1 MAIEKMKRL
10 RLVAVKSEKEA
21 LLKELMLLG
30 CVQITEPKEPV
41 QDTEEARA
49 FSKETAGFD
58 ECRAEYD
65 KLLEGLELINRYAPA
80 KTGMFTPK
88 PEASAQSVVDESSL
102 RENLSLAEKLFGLD
116 ERIKRIAAEESRVS
130 GLIEMLRP
138 WEKLDLPFEVS
149 ETKTCFVMPG
159 VLPVTVNLDALE
171 AELYSAESE
180 SQIIKISSDREQY
193 YLLLIAMKENRNEVL
208 ETVRRFGF
216 SRPSVAD
223 LKGTAAE
230 NVSSLSE
237 KLKELGTEKVELTDQ
252 IVSSASSRETLELC
266 ADRLLTK
273 TGRAE
278 NTERLLYTEATIN
291 FEGWVP
297 AVMEKQLGNVLSN
310 FDCAW
315 ETAVPTEEEI
325 PDVPVKL
332 RNNAFSSPYSMLT
345 EMYSMPAYNGIDPNP
360 FLMLFFSM
368 FFGIIIADLGYGTLI
383 FLGGLLYK
391 IKAKPKGVQ
400 ARAPGL
406 LMICGVSCAVFG
418 VLSGSFFGDATAK
431 IAGMYGQTVSI
442 PALIDP
448 LNNPLQVLI
457 GALVLGFIQLIIGT
471 AINGYMLIRDGQ
483 WLDAVL
489 DVGSLWLFFGGIAL
503 GAMGVTWY
511 VAIAGAVM
519 IVLTQGRSSPS
530 IGGKIGNGIF
540 SLYSVASGWF
550 GDVLSYCRL
559 MALMLAGAV
568 IGSVFNTLGTMT
580 GNLVGFA
587 LLFLIGHSLNLAL
600 SLIGAFVHSLRLQ
613 YLEFFGKFYREG
625 GKPYQPLAI
634 KTNYFNIIE
643 ED

>member
-10 RLVAVKSEKEA
+10 RLVAVRSQREA

-30 CVQITEPKEPV
+30 CVQITEPEEPA

-49 FSKETAGFD
+49 FSKKTAGFD
-58 ECRAEYD
+58 ECKAEYD
-65 KLLEGLELINRYAPA
+65 KLLAGLDLLNKYTPA
-80 KTGMFTPK
+80 KTGMFSPK
-88 PEASAQSVVDESSL
+88 PEASAQSVMDESSL
-102 RENLSLAEKLFGLD
+102 SENLSAAEELFEMD
-116 ERIKRIAAEESRVS
+116 ERIKRISAEESRVN
-130 GLIEMLRP
+130 GLIEMLKP
-138 WEKLDLPFEVS
+138 WEKLDIPFEVS
-149 ETKTCFVMPG
+149 ETRTCFVMPG
-159 VLPVTVNLDALE
+159 ALPVTVKLDALE
-171 AELYSAESE
+171 VELYSAESE
-180 SQIIKISSDREQY
+180 SQIIKISSDREQHY
-193 YLLLIAMKENRNEVL
+193 ILLIAMKENKTEVL
-208 ETVRRFGF
+208 ELVRRFGF
-216 SRPSVAD
+216 TRPSVVD

-230 NVSSLSE
+230 NISSLSK
-237 KLKELGTEKVELTDQ
+237 KLKELGTEKAELTDQ
-252 IVSSASSRETLELC
+252 IVSSAALRDDLKLC

-278 NTERLLYTEATIN
+278 NTEKLLYTESTIN
-291 FEGWVP
+291 FEGWVT
-297 AVMEKQLGNVLSN
+297 ARMEKQLGNVLSN

-315 ETAVPTEEEI
+315 ETAVPTEEET
-325 PDVPVKL
+325 PDVPVML

-368 FFGIIIADLGYGTLI
+368 FFGIIIADLGYGILV

-418 VLSGSFFGDATAK
+418 VLSGSFFGDAIAK

-483 WLDAVL
+483 WMDAVL
-489 DVGSLWLFFGGIAL
+489 DVGSLWLLFAGIAL
-503 GAMGVTWY
+503 GVLGVTWY
-511 VAIAGAVM
+511 VACAGAAM

>member
-65 KLLEGLELINRYAPA
+65 KLLEGLELINKYAPE
-80 KTGMFTPK
+80 KKGMFTPK

>member
-10 RLVAVKSEKEA
+10 RLVAVRSEKET
-21 LLKELMLLG
+21 LLRELTLLG
-30 CVQITEPKEPV
+30 CVQINEPEEPE
-41 QDTEEARA
+41 QDTEEARI
-49 FSKETAGFD
+49 FSREAAGLG
-58 ECRAEYD
+58 ERKAEYE
-65 KLLEGLELINRYAPA
+65 KLLNALGILNGYVSER
-80 KTGMFTPK
+80 KGMFAPK
-88 PEASAQSVVDESSL
+88 PEVTAQSVMDDTSLSKSLELAAKITDTDEH
-102 RENLSLAEKLFGLD
+102 
-116 ERIKRIAAEESRVS
+116 IKRLTAEESRVKGQTES
-130 GLIEMLRP
+130 LRP
-138 WEKLDLPFEVS
+138 WETLDIPFETS
-149 ETKTCFVMPG
+149 GTRTCFVIPG
-159 VLPVTVNLDALE
+159 AVPASVRLRALE
-171 AELYSAESE
+171 EELYAAVEE
-180 SQIIKISSDREQY
+180 SQLIEVSSDREQH
-193 YLLLIAMKENRNEVL
+193 YLLLIAMKENKAAVL
-208 ETVRRFGF
+208 EIVRKYGF
-216 SRPSVAD
+216 STSSVAE

-230 NVSSLSE
+230 NISKMSN
-237 KLKELGTEKVELTDQ
+237 KLKELEAEKADCISQLEAMASVREELK
-252 IVSSASSRETLELC
+252 LC

-273 TGRAE
+273 TERAE
-278 NTERLLYTEATIN
+278 NTEKLLYTDSTIN

-297 AVMEKQLGNVLSN
+297 AGMEKQLVNVLAN

-315 ETAVPTEEEI
+315 ETIEPAEEET

-368 FFGIIIADLGYGTLI
+368 FFGIIIADLGYGAIL

-391 IKAKPKGVQ
+391 SKAKPQGAQ

-406 LMICGVSCAVFG
+406 LMICGVSSAIFG
-418 VLSGSFFGDATAK
+418 LLSGSFFGDSIAK
-431 IAGMYGQTVSI
+431 IAGMYGHTVSI

-457 GALVLGFIQLIIGT
+457 GSLVLGFIQLIVGT
-471 AINGYMLIRDGQ
+471 AINGYMLIRDGH
-483 WLDAVL
+483 WLDAIF
-489 DVGSLWLFFGGIAL
+489 DVGSLWLLFAGIAL
-503 GAMGVTWY
+503 GALGVTWY
-511 VAIAGAVM
+511 VAYAAVAM

-530 IGGKIGNGIF
+530 IAGKIGNGIF
-540 SLYSVASGWF
+540 SLYNIASGWF
-550 GDVLSYCRL
+550 GDILSYCRL

-580 GNLVGFA
+580 GNIIGFA
-587 LLFLIGHSLNLAL
+587 LLFLIGHALNLSL